1 MRTRAAAEGVTFE
14 EVLARDVSAM
24 ALRRIA
30 TEEDV
35 ARAVVYLAS
44 HHANAVTG
52 ATIDVNGGQLFT

>member
-1 MRTRAAAEGVTFE
+1 VRFE
-14 EVLARDVSAM
+14 EILARDVSEM

-44 HHANAVTG
+44 DHAKAVTG